1 MFKSRLNRLIIVSL
15 FAVLACGTM
24 AASDPEDEPPINVPI
39 DIPEN
44 PADTPKPKAP
54 SRVRISA
61 YRGGDVL
68 VIRSTVNVT
77 AEIQIIDLTSGA
89 VCFEGSVFLAPE
101 TIFAVPAASPIA
113 VNVSASGMTYHD
125 IFQN

>member
-1 MFKSRLNRLIIVSL
+1 
-15 FAVLACGTM
+15 M